1 MNRRQILKT
10 LGAAPAFLSHAQTT
24 EKPPNVVF
32 FLLDKWRRDAA
43 GCYGSSVKTP
53 NIDNLAA
60 SGVRFENCFTP
71 QALCGPARASI
82 LTGVHPHMHG
92 LRRNVYPTN
101 AGKTNSNYQDS
112 IPDPFRDPR
121 FRLWENFV
129 YYLSNA
135 GYATAHI
142 GKWHL
147 GPGNPGFFDYFKSF
161 NSVLRHWIGEPHK
174 SRYRPDVHTDLGIR
188 FIDQHA
194 SEPFFLYQ
202 SYYAPHEPLD
212 PPKQWIEQYAN
223 SEHPGYY
230 GSVANLDWNI
240 GRVVEA
246 LKRNNLLDNT
256 LIVITT
262 EHGRSWTP
270 RPGTAEGMC
279 TAYEESARIPMIL
292 RYPKTLPTGRVWRS
306 GVTLCD
312 LAPTIL
318 EAAGVEAVVGGI
330 VDAVAGSPF
339 QGRSLIGQIREGND
353 DWRRPVVIENIPQ
366 TAISGSLYEERAIR
380 TERYKMILRRFDNRP
395 ENRAGEI
402 YDLLD
407 DAQETKNIW
416 GRQPQLM
423 ERLAEQLVGW
433 GRDYRDPLSVEL
445 GEWTL
450 KQMRG

>member
-10 LGAAPAFLSHAQTT
+10 LAAPALLSRAQTT

-32 FLLDKWRRDAA
+32 FLLDKWRRDASS
-43 GCYGSSVKTP
+43 CYGGAVQTP
-53 NIDNLAA
+53 NIDSVAA

-101 AGKTNSNYQDS
+101 AGKVNSNYQDG

-121 FRLWENFV
+121 FKLWENFV

-188 FIDQHA
+188 FIEQHA
-194 SEPFFLYQ
+194 DEPFFLYQ

-212 PPKQWIEQYAN
+212 PPRQWAEPYLK

-240 GRVVEA
+240 GRILDA
-246 LKRNNLLDNT
+246 LKKRNLLDNT
-256 LIVITT
+256 LVILTT
-262 EHGRSWTP
+262 EHGRSWTA
-270 RPGTAEGMC
+270 RPGTLEGMC

-292 RYPKTLPTGRVWRS
+292 RYPKLLPGGRTWRS

-339 QGRSLIGQIREGND
+339 QGRSLIRHIREGD
-353 DWRRPVVIENIPQ
+353 DTWTRPVVIENIPQ
-366 TAISGSLYEERAIR
+366 AAISGSFYEERAIR
-380 TERYKMILRRFDNRP
+380 TERYKMIVRKFDNRP
-395 ENRAGEI
+395 EHRTGEL

-407 DAQETKNIW
+407 DPMEGKNVW
-416 GRQPQLM
+416 GRQPPLL
-423 ERLAEQLVGW
+423 ERLAEQLRDW
-433 GRDYRDPLSVEL
+433 GRGYHDPLSVEL

-450 KQMRG
+450 RTLKG